1 MLISFDPS
9 DNGLTAGSTP
19 VQDGPL
25 FEVAKRGIQFNGCS
39 ELVVMEI
46 DTALHFT
53 APVQFQG
60 VNTAFYVED
69 ALGLRLRRVS

>member
-1 MLISFDPS
+1 MAYPRAQLQCRMGPFSNLPS
-9 DNGLTAGSTP
+9 
-19 VQDGPL
+19 
-25 FEVAKRGIQFNGCS
+25 KGIQFDGCS
-39 ELVVMEI
+39 EQVVMEI

-69 ALGLRLRRVS
+69 ALGFA